1 MSLVSEDCFLRYQM
15 CDWSCDK
22 MLICS
27 SIWGQWLCNSRN
39 GKKQQGNIF
48 LDQEASKTGM
58 VQRFLLLARPGPLNC
73 SLSDL
78 SMESLLNLRKPSQ
91 HCGTQWAWNAPK
103 AWSNMWLCRD
113 PADWKLAPAS
123 CLYKD
128 CNMTTAN
135 CWPSTTPERSSGRRS
150 EIRHS
155 ALGRTQKN
163 QPSDCQ
169 MFSGKDFM
177 RPNSDLFSY
186 PEEH

>member
-1 MSLVSEDCFLRYQM
+1 
-15 CDWSCDK
+15 
-22 MLICS
+22 
-27 SIWGQWLCNSRN
+27 
-39 GKKQQGNIF
+39 
-48 LDQEASKTGM
+48 M
-58 VQRFLLLARPGPLNC
+58 VQRFLLLARPGPINS
-73 SLSDL
+73 SLGDL

-91 HCGTQWAWNAPK
+91 HCGTQWPWNAPK

-155 ALGRTQKN
+155 VLWEEPRRTSLQTARCFQVKILWDQIPTSSRTQRNTNVTN
-163 QPSDCQ
+163 QGLGLVVLASPWAAFLLVLIFGPRTFNFLVKFVSSRIQ
-169 MFSGKDFM
+169 QISKW
-177 RPNSDLFSY
+177 
-186 PEEH
+186 